1 MSTLLA
7 QPEVVHFFA
16 HSFNHRNPP
25 PPLWASSVHAQD
37 QNPIHH
43 ILRAF
48 DFDPSYGP
56 SLGMTRLQRW
66 KRAKDLGEDPP
77 EEVYEIL
84 TTKEGKLMDE
94 YREACLTVM
103 GV

>member
-1 MSTLLA
+1 
-7 QPEVVHFFA
+7 
-16 HSFNHRNPP
+16 
-25 PPLWASSVHAQD
+25 
-37 QNPIHH
+37 
-43 ILRAF
+43 
-48 DFDPSYGP
+48 
-56 SLGMTRLQRW
+56 MTRLQRW